1 MQNSGSKLLSFLL
14 LESNFVAKYN
24 IIFSVHHFLSQQLN
38 VRSVDLVSREWCEL
52 VFEGRNRSYG
62 AYRLRQEAGR
72 RYQRAL
78 LGTTLGL
85 FLIIGVVWGVNTY
98 VSHQSDRELACLL
111 EEMRRMETS
120 HRQDDHLLRFIDTRP
135 KEEIPLQKPLASV
148 PEIVDEPVAE
158 VVPTPKVEK
167 VLPSQSVVD
176 TLVAMSDTLAK
187 VEEPEEEI
195 LPPPLTATEVVQD
208 MPEFPGGIAALMRWL
223 DKNIIYPPLVVQQN
237 IKGVTYLTFLVN
249 HEGVVTEPQ
258 VEAPLHPM
266 ISAAI
271 MTAAR
276 KMPKWEPAKS
286 SGIPAVRITIP
297 IEYHSNK

>member
-1 MQNSGSKLLSFLL
+1 
-14 LESNFVAKYN
+14 
-24 IIFSVHHFLSQQLN
+24 
-38 VRSVDLVSREWCEL
+38 
-52 VFEGRNRSYG
+52 
-62 AYRLRQEAGR
+62 
-72 RYQRAL
+72 
-78 LGTTLGL
+78 
-85 FLIIGVVWGVNTY
+85 VVWGVNRY
-98 VSHQSDRELACLL
+98 VSQQSDRELIRLL
-111 EEMRRMETS
+111 EEMRRMEAS
-120 HRQDDHLLRFIDTRP
+120 HLQDNHLLRFIDTRP
-135 KEEIPLQKPLASV
+135 KAETPLQKPVASV
-148 PEIVDEPVAE
+148 PEIVD
-158 VVPTPKVEK
+158 VPTVEVPPTPMVDE
-167 VLPSQSVVD
+167 VLSTPMVED

-187 VEEPEEEI
+187 VVEPEEEI
-195 LPPPLTATEVVQD
+195 LSPPLTATEVVQD